1 MYGMQKPSLT
11 ARFDLRLTAEHKDRL
26 IRLRKRTEASSYA
39 EVMRQALKEYET
51 LLNKRKS

>member
-11 ARFDLRLTAEHKDRL
+11 DRFDLRLTAEHKDRL
-26 IRLRKRTEASSYA
+26 IRLRKRTEASTYA

>member
-11 ARFDLRLTAEHKDRL
+11 DRFDLRFTAEHKDRL